1 MAKPMDIER
10 IEAIIARVRLKD
22 SSVEWRSACDQV
34 MDEIREELTPATG
47 RKVRAIVEMFGGSVQ
62 GVSHDAPDVE
72 LDVVFLEDGKYLEL
86 DNRNE
91 EEIVMIRDGESF
103 VCDRHDSMPAHDDS
117 VARLFTE
124 IDEKTREI
132 EEKQT
137 EENTVGPDTAPGV

>member
-10 IEAIIARVRLKD
+10 VEAIIARVRQKD

-34 MDEIREELTPATG
+34 MDEIRKETPATG
-47 RKVRAIVEMFGGSVQ
+47 KKVRAIVEMFGGSVQ

-72 LDVVFLEDGKYLEL
+72 LDVVFLEDRKYLEL
-86 DNRNE
+86 DNRDE

-103 VCDRHDSMPAHDDS
+103 VCDRHDSTPAHADS
-117 VARLFTE
+117 VAKLFTE

-137 EENTVGPDTAPGV
+137 EENAVGPDTAPGV